1 MFASKTLTEH
11 VARGLAG
18 IGTLLLA
25 IFSASSHP
33 WLVLIAVPAAL
44 LLLRGCPTC
53 WTIGLLETLQARRPD
68 RSSPESPIPPLSR
81 NACPIRSRRR

>member
-1 MFASKTLTEH
+1 MFASQTLTEH

-18 IGTLLLA
+18 IGMLLLA
-25 IFSASSHP
+25 IFSASSRP
-33 WLVLIAVPAAL
+33 WLALIAVPAAL

-53 WTIGLLETLQARRPD
+53 WTLGLLETLQARRPR
-68 RSSPESPIPPLSR
+68 RSSPESPSLWFTR